1 MTHAAWPLGLQKGL
15 EMNFQPVSAPLFNA
29 NSICMVLGGAELA
42 CCRSLNRFR
51 SFSPSSLAWTVTSA
65 LLIEHDGH

>member
-1 MTHAAWPLGLQKGL
+1 
-15 EMNFQPVSAPLFNA
+15 MNSQPVSAPLFNA
-29 NSICMVLGGAELA
+29 NGICMVLGGAELA
-42 CCRSLNRFR
+42 GCGSLNRFC